1 MLNVERYYQT
11 KLPYKRAQGGP
22 LEYVL
27 ARSSLPLDA
36 RVLRD
41 IGVGPDTLAGGG
53 VDCFTSFTR
62 AVKGRFLQ
70 DLKLLPVPDPDT
82 HVVQRIN
89 TSVYIDEPSL
99 QVLVVYA
106 PDGQDRLQ
114 FVSLSLLPQQG

>member
-1 MLNVERYYQT
+1 VLNVERYYQT
-11 KLPYKRAQGGP
+11 KLPYKRALGP

-41 IGVGPDTLAGGG
+41 IGVGPDTLADGG
-53 VDCFTSFTR
+53 VDRFTSFTR

-70 DLKLLPVPDPDT
+70 DLKLLPVPDT
-82 HVVQRIN
+82 HTVQRIN

-114 FVSLSLLPQQG
+114 FVSLSLLG